1 MIAPLLTLSIMGL
14 VLGLGLAYAA
24 DKLKVEIDERV
35 EAVTNFLPGA
45 NCGACGYPG
54 CAGFAEGIVNGE
66 VEKLSACKPG
76 KDSNYDAIIEYLK
89 DHPNPDGSF
98 VKTNK

>member
-1 MIAPLLTLSIMGL
+1 MAATITLAIMGL
-14 VLGLGLAYAA
+14 LLGLGLAYAA
-24 DKLKVEIDERV
+24 EIFKVEVDERMEMV
-35 EAVTNFLPGA
+35 EKLLPGY

-54 CAGFAEGIVNGE
+54 CGGFAEGIVNGE

-76 KDSNYDAIIEYLK
+76 KDEHYNPILEYLK

-98 VKTNK
+98 VKIQK